1 MQFLLS
7 SALVLVSKRER
18 FRDGSGKGSQSGTL
32 YVPSLQVE
40 KNIFGILERK
50 ADALQQ
56 LPIRV
61 DKNNCLVSVGSHG
74 CLTVPD
80 SSIDYIFTDP
90 PFGEPLQYGELNFF
104 HEAWLRVITDLPSD
118 CVINYVHGKDLS
130 FYSQRMKR
138 AFREAYRILKPGRW
152 ITVEFHNTQN
162 SVWMAIQEALEAA
175 GFVVA
180 DVRVL
185 DKQEGSFNQV
195 TRAGAVKKDLVIS
208 AYRPN
213 GGLEERFELEKGTAE
228 GVWDFVHTHLRQL
241 PVFVSNKGLG
251 EAIAERQAYMLFDR
265 MVAFHVQRGILV
277 PISAAEFYEGL
288 TQSHP
293 FEYRDGMYFL
303 SDQVDE
309 YDKKKQSVSELR
321 QLELIVRDEQSAI
334 QWLRQQLAEKPQRFS
349 ELQPQFMRETA
360 GWSKD
365 EQRMELSEILR
376 LNFFCCDGEGEVP
389 TQIRSYLS
397 KNFHDLRGLAKDA
410 PSLQEKAKDRWY
422 VPDPNRAVDLEKIR
436 ERDLLKTFEEYRS
449 SGVKKIKVPRLEA
462 LRAGFKRAWD
472 QRDYA
477 TIVEVAAKIPESI
490 LQEDAKLLMFYDNA
504 ATRLGAG

>member
-1 MQFLLS
+1 
-7 SALVLVSKRER
+7 
-18 FRDGSGKGSQSGTL
+18 
-32 YVPSLQVE
+32 
-40 KNIFGILERK
+40 
-50 ADALQQ
+50 
-56 LPIRV
+56 
-61 DKNNCLVSVGSHG
+61 
-74 CLTVPD
+74 
-80 SSIDYIFTDP
+80 
-90 PFGEPLQYGELNFF
+90 
-104 HEAWLRVITDLPSD
+104 
-118 CVINYVHGKDLS
+118 
-130 FYSQRMKR
+130 
-138 AFREAYRILKPGRW
+138 
-152 ITVEFHNTQN
+152 
-162 SVWMAIQEALEAA
+162 
-175 GFVVA
+175 
-180 DVRVL
+180 
-185 DKQEGSFNQV
+185 
-195 TRAGAVKKDLVIS
+195 
-208 AYRPN
+208 
-213 GGLEERFELEKGTAE
+213 
-228 GVWDFVHTHLRQL
+228 
-241 PVFVSNKGLG
+241 
-251 EAIAERQAYMLFDR
+251 
-265 MVAFHVQRGILV
+265 V